1 MGKKLLVSLAM
12 EGKFSSEGLQGI
24 NDEDDILMA
33 IGPRTGNREGDR
45 REGGCGLGDS
55 SETARDNPTRQE
67 KEGAMGILGLTH
79 DEHGAALEKLPVAI
93 KVAIGE
99 GPAPDDENGSPRA
112 LFHFVFKR
120 RTMRGQIVYW
130 EPAPDIAEV
139 FGDKPTE
146 LAVVFLN
153 DDPREVCA
161 SEYALWTK
169 KGRLCH
175 GELVQIANGNAPRYE
190 MQAIR
195 RTTEHPEGEAWPGN
209 HKYADGPTEGKPI
222 EGCGEGC
229 PELESGKCGPSADL
243 YFILEKFPSL
253 GAICRLHTG
262 SKTSVP
268 NLSNAVAQ
276 LHSWNGGRLKWVRA
290 ILKVRPE
297 LRWHPGQF
305 GEWESSVVPILS
317 LEIGGATLES
327 LGDKMNEPAKLHLEA
342 QPACTGEQRG
352 PFVVRES
359 EVERAQEIADE
370 FYPRNRNLLEEQSG
384 AIIQSPGN
392 AELCARICELTRLLG
407 YNAAKTKMLVGQC
420 RLDLVGLE
428 RKLQHELDEGP
439 QLAPESGGGKPSP
452 RHSGINEPPFHK
464 DVGTKTFSTCSRKE

>member
-1 MGKKLLVSLAM
+1 
-12 EGKFSSEGLQGI
+12 
-24 NDEDDILMA
+24 
-33 IGPRTGNREGDR
+33 
-45 REGGCGLGDS
+45 
-55 SETARDNPTRQE
+55 
-67 KEGAMGILGLTH
+67 MGILGLTH
-79 DEHGAALEKLPVAI
+79 DENGAALEKLPVTI

-99 GPAPDDENGSPRA
+99 GPTPDDENGSPRA

-120 RTMRGQIVYW
+120 RTKRAQTVCW
-130 EPAPDIAEV
+130 EPAPEIAEV
-139 FGDKPTE
+139 FGDNPRE
-146 LAVVFLN
+146 LAVIFLH
-153 DDPREVCA
+153 DDPREVCP
-161 SEYALWTK
+161 SEYALWTR

-175 GELVQIANGNAPRYE
+175 GELVQIANGNAPCYE

-195 RTTEHPEGEAWPGN
+195 RTTEHPEGESWPGN
-209 HKYADGPTEGKPI
+209 HEYVDGPMKGQPI

-276 LHSWNGGRLKWVRA
+276 LHSWNGGRLKWVKA
-290 ILKVRPE
+290 TLKVRPE

-317 LEIGGATLES
+317 LEIGGTTLRS
-327 LGDKMNEPAKLHLEA
+327 VGSDTAEPARHLTDA
-342 QPACTGEQRG
+342 QPAFASERRM

-370 FYPRNRNLLEEQSG
+370 FYPQNKNLLEAQTGEVTR
-384 AIIQSPGN
+384 SPGN
-392 AELCARICELTRLLG
+392 AELCARICELARMLG

-439 QLAPESGGGKPSP
+439 QV
-452 RHSGINEPPFHK
+452 PPPK
-464 DVGTKTFSTCSRKE
+464 EVSKRSRGQN

>member
-1 MGKKLLVSLAM
+1 
-12 EGKFSSEGLQGI
+12 
-24 NDEDDILMA
+24 
-33 IGPRTGNREGDR
+33 
-45 REGGCGLGDS
+45 
-55 SETARDNPTRQE
+55 
-67 KEGAMGILGLTH
+67 MGILGLTH
-79 DEHGAALEKLPVAI
+79 DENGSALEKLPVTI

-99 GPAPDDENGSPRA
+99 GPTPDDENGSPRA

-120 RTMRGQIVYW
+120 RTMRGQMVCW
-130 EPAPDIAEV
+130 EPAVDIAEV
-139 FGDKPTE
+139 FGEKPTE
-146 LAVVFLN
+146 LAVIFLH
-153 DDPREVCA
+153 DDPREVCP
-161 SEYALWTK
+161 SEYALWTR
-169 KGRLCH
+169 KGRFCH

-209 HKYADGPTEGKPI
+209 HKYADGPEKGHPI

-290 ILKVRPE
+290 VLKVTPQ

-317 LEIGGATLES
+317 LEIGGTSLKS
-327 LGDKMNEPAKLHLEA
+327 LGTDTAEPARPLIET
-342 QPACTGEQRG
+342 QPSCTDERRK

-370 FYPRNRNLLEEQSG
+370 FYPQNRKLLEEQSG

-392 AELCARICELTRLLG
+392 AELCARVCELARLLG
-407 YNAAKTKMLVGQC
+407 YNAAKTKMLVGQW

-428 RKLQHELDEGP
+428 RKLQHDLDEGP
-439 QLAPESGGGKPSP
+439 QIPSLGK
-452 RHSGINEPPFHK
+452 RGKRLGRQH
-464 DVGTKTFSTCSRKE
+464 

>member
-1 MGKKLLVSLAM
+1 
-12 EGKFSSEGLQGI
+12 
-24 NDEDDILMA
+24 
-33 IGPRTGNREGDR
+33 
-45 REGGCGLGDS
+45 
-55 SETARDNPTRQE
+55 
-67 KEGAMGILGLTH
+67 MGILGLTH
-79 DEHGAALEKLPVAI
+79 DENGSALEKLPVTI

-99 GPAPDDENGSPRA
+99 GPTPDDENGSPRA

-120 RTMRGQIVYW
+120 RTMRGQMVCW
-130 EPAPDIAEV
+130 EPAVDIAEV
-139 FGDKPTE
+139 FGEKPTE
-146 LAVVFLN
+146 LAVIFLH
-153 DDPREVCA
+153 DDPREVCP
-161 SEYALWTK
+161 SEYALWTR
-169 KGRLCH
+169 KGRFCH

-209 HKYADGPTEGKPI
+209 HKYADGPEKGHPI

-290 ILKVRPE
+290 VLKVTPQ

-317 LEIGGATLES
+317 LEIGGTSLKS
-327 LGDKMNEPAKLHLEA
+327 LGTDTAEPARPLIET
-342 QPACTGEQRG
+342 QPSCTDERRK

-370 FYPRNRNLLEEQSG
+370 FYPQNRKLLEEQSG

-392 AELCARICELTRLLG
+392 AELCARICELARLLG
-407 YNAAKTKMLVGQC
+407 YNAAKTKMLVGQW

-428 RKLQHELDEGP
+428 RKLQHDLDVGP
-439 QLAPESGGGKPSP
+439 QIPSLGK
-452 RHSGINEPPFHK
+452 RGKRLGRQH
-464 DVGTKTFSTCSRKE
+464 

>member
-1 MGKKLLVSLAM
+1 
-12 EGKFSSEGLQGI
+12 
-24 NDEDDILMA
+24 
-33 IGPRTGNREGDR
+33 
-45 REGGCGLGDS
+45 
-55 SETARDNPTRQE
+55 
-67 KEGAMGILGLTH
+67 MGILGLTH
-79 DEHGAALEKLPVAI
+79 DENGAALEKLPVTI

-120 RTMRGQIVYW
+120 RTMRGQTVCW

-146 LAVVFLN
+146 LAVIFLH
-153 DDPREVCA
+153 DDPREVCS
-161 SEYALWTK
+161 SEYALWTR

-175 GELVQIANGNAPRYE
+175 GELVQIANGDGPRYE

-195 RTTEHPEGEAWPGN
+195 RTTEHPEGEPWPGN
-209 HKYADGPTEGKPI
+209 HRYVDGPMEGQPI
-222 EGCGEGC
+222 EGCGESC

-305 GEWESSVVPILS
+305 GGWESSVVPILR
-317 LEIGGATLES
+317 LEIGGTNLKDLGTDRAEPARLTLEGQS
-327 LGDKMNEPAKLHLEA
+327 ARAGAH
-342 QPACTGEQRG
+342 RG

-359 EVERAQEIADE
+359 ELERAQEIADE
-370 FYPRNRNLLEEQSG
+370 FYPQNRKLLEEQAG
-384 AIIQSPGN
+384 ASIQSPGN
-392 AELCARICELTRLLG
+392 AELCATICELARMLG
-407 YNAAKTKMLVGQC
+407 YHPVQTRILVGQW
-420 RLDLVGLE
+420 RQDLVGLE

-439 QLAPESGGGKPSP
+439 QTPPTGNRRGKLHRATKAPTNHLLTE
-452 RHSGINEPPFHK
+452 I
-464 DVGTKTFSTCSRKE
+464 

>member
-1 MGKKLLVSLAM
+1 
-12 EGKFSSEGLQGI
+12 
-24 NDEDDILMA
+24 
-33 IGPRTGNREGDR
+33 
-45 REGGCGLGDS
+45 
-55 SETARDNPTRQE
+55 
-67 KEGAMGILGLTH
+67 MGILGLTH
-79 DEHGAALEKLPVAI
+79 DENGSALEKLPVTI

-120 RTMRGQIVYW
+120 RTLRGQMVYW
-130 EPAPDIAEV
+130 EPALDIAEV

-146 LAVVFLN
+146 LAVIFLH
-153 DDPREVCA
+153 DDPREVCP
-161 SEYALWTK
+161 SEYALWTR

-175 GELVQIANGNAPRYE
+175 GELVQISNGKAPRYE

-195 RTTEHPEGEAWPGN
+195 RTTEHPEGESWPGD
-209 HKYADGPTEGKPI
+209 HRYADGPKEGQPI
-222 EGCGEGC
+222 EGCSEGC
-229 PELESGKCGPSADL
+229 PELGSGKCGPSADL

-290 ILKVRPE
+290 ILKVTPE

-305 GEWESSVVPILS
+305 GEWESSIVPILS
-317 LEIGGATLES
+317 LEIGGTTLES
-327 LGDKMNEPAKLHLEA
+327 LGTDKA
-342 QPACTGEQRG
+342 QPARLLEAEPACADERRV

-359 EVERAQEIADE
+359 EVERAPEIADE
-370 FYPRNRNLLEEQSG
+370 FYPQNKNLLEEQTG

-392 AELCARICELTRLLG
+392 AELCATI
-407 YNAAKTKMLVGQC
+407 YW
-420 RLDLVGLE
+420 
-428 RKLQHELDEGP
+428 
-439 QLAPESGGGKPSP
+439 
-452 RHSGINEPPFHK
+452 
-464 DVGTKTFSTCSRKE
+464 